1 MHLGIFSPLKA
12 IFAMDQGN
20 GRASRNRKAPERYEG
35 GNGGENIQSRPRTR
49 GVSKA
54 IEARKANS
62 TSSGGGTR
70 PHSSNTARTMGNSSS
85 YHFINVVDMLAECPN
100 IPRATVRRIIS
111 NCRLWL
117 ASISQRPSN
126 DDYDDSLHQDY
137 EV

>member
-54 IEARKANS
+54 I
-62 TSSGGGTR
+62 
-70 PHSSNTARTMGNSSS
+70 
-85 YHFINVVDMLAECPN
+85 
-100 IPRATVRRIIS
+100 
-111 NCRLWL
+111 
-117 ASISQRPSN
+117 
-126 DDYDDSLHQDY
+126 
-137 EV
+137 